1 MIQLF
6 DLATKYSEVRFSPF
20 CWRIKYA
27 LAHKG
32 LKWDESPLSF
42 AEMKQLPL
50 PNDGKVPV
58 LVDEDE
64 VVFDSWEIALFL
76 DNKYPQHV
84 LFDSDESRS
93 QSLFVKCWTET
104 VLHSLISRMGI
115 LDFLGLQKDVDQ
127 TYFRESREKR
137 FGITL
142 EEWGSNPEAARMD
155 FLKALEP
162 LRQTLSDQKFVGG
175 KSPNF
180 SDYIMVGVFQ
190 WLRCGSGLT
199 IFDETDHVYAYQ
211 ERLLDLFDGLGRSAP
226 VYPTATRS

>member
-6 DLATKYSEVRFSPF
+6 DLASKYPEVRFSPF

-32 LKWDESPLSF
+32 LSWEEIPIYFSEID
-42 AEMKQLPL
+42 QLPV
-50 PNDGKVPV
+50 PNVGKVPV
-58 LVDEDE
+58 LVDGSE
-64 VVFDSWEIALFL
+64 VVIDSWDIALFL
-76 DNKYPQHV
+76 DKKYPQHA

-104 VLHSLISRMGI
+104 VLHSLVSRMGI
-115 LDFLGLQKDVDQ
+115 LDFFGLQKDADQ
-127 TYFRESREKR
+127 KYFRESREIR

-142 EEWGSNPEAARMD
+142 EEWGGNPEAARIG
-155 FLKALEP
+155 FIKALEP
-162 LRQTLSDQKFVGG
+162 LRQTLSRQNFLGG
-175 KSPNF
+175 KGPNF
-180 SDYIMVGVFQ
+180 SDYIMVGIFQ

-199 IFDETDHVYAYQ
+199 IFDKADDVYAYQ

-226 VYPTATRS
+226 AYPKENHG